1 MSGHAQL
8 EALMEHLAVVELTPS
23 GALGP
28 TLASLGDGT
37 GSLIAVV
44 GDVPQGDMDSIV
56 GLRRRSGAITILHLP
71 GHLGLPLAE
80 VTSVSRRLGR
90 IRMVRVAKGEEL
102 RRTWNEAIRSQRDRA
117 ARAVLSR

>member
-1 MSGHAQL
+1 
-8 EALMEHLAVVELTPS
+8 MEHLAVVELTPS

-28 TLASLGDGT
+28 TLASMADGT

-56 GLRRRSGAITILHLP
+56 GVRRRSGAITVLHLP
-71 GHLGLPLAE
+71 GHLGVPLAG
-80 VTSVSRRLGR
+80 VTAVSRRLGR

-102 RRTWNEAIRSQRDRA
+102 RRTWNDATRSHRA
-117 ARAVLSR
+117 RGTRVVLGR